1 MTAFGVA
8 VTIGLV
14 VAIFSTTTPPSSTV
28 PAPPTPP
35 AVQTQPPG
43 WDLNSFF
50 NALTH
55 PGAQGNATYESR
67 WHYNH
72 QRPHQSL
79 ADQLPAEVYQAL
91 PKVGPGDPRP
101 RRRKTGPRVLVVS
114 PTGSVNYRKRRIGIG
129 QQWKGQRVT
138 VIETKPDHVVVL
150 GRTTGTESVE
160 GGQNS
165 GVDTGSATNPTQ
177 SQGT

>member
-129 QQWKGQRVT
+129 
-138 VIETKPDHVVVL
+138 
-150 GRTTGTESVE
+150 
-160 GGQNS
+160 
-165 GVDTGSATNPTQ
+165 
-177 SQGT
+177 